1 MLTTLILAF
10 SSSPAQAAEVTYLPS
25 KMGGDVTLSYRTDQ
39 ARLPLEESGESV
51 GQVGVH
57 NHWLTLSGVF
67 SVLDDLS
74 IGLEIPGQL
83 LSRLSYE
90 DSHVMAWNP
99 TEEAGSLLSG
109 AQEDF
114 SSVDGKGLNG
124 AWFSLLGTPLSE
136 ARGHQATWLLEI
148 GLRNRTKN
156 NFWSAEGEKRGAG
169 PGAAA
174 QRLVATFS
182 TTRGPASPYV
192 QATLLRQGE
201 IDVELEEGNT
211 TIAPERRATFTAGSE
226 FFHYEKPEQ
235 GIRISSDY
243 RLSAGYHTDA
253 QLPSG
258 LWLPD
263 VLPIS
268 AGQTTNRGEYT
279 SLQTSAG
286 LNWQFAPEVKAR
298 LAGSF
303 GWQSPTRLEHPY
315 PVYTDGSLLWGIST
329 SVTYLVR

>member
-1 MLTTLILAF
+1 MLTTILLAF
-10 SSSPAQAAEVTYLPS
+10 SSSPTQAAEVTNLPPQL
-25 KMGGDVTLSYRTDQ
+25 GGDVTLAYRTDQ
-39 ARLPLEESGESV
+39 TRLPLVESGESV
-51 GQVGVH
+51 GQVGMH
-57 NHWLTLSGVF
+57 DHWLTLSGMF

-74 IGLEIPGQL
+74 IGLEIPGQV
-83 LSRLSYE
+83 LSRLSYT
-90 DSHVMAWNP
+90 DSHVMTWDP
-99 TEEAGSLLSG
+99 TEETGSFLTG
-109 AQEDF
+109 AEERF
-114 SSVDGKGLNG
+114 SSIDGKGMNG

-156 NFWSAEGEKRGAG
+156 NFWSAEGDKRGAG

-174 QRLVATFS
+174 QRMVATFS
-182 TTRGPASPYV
+182 TTRGVASPYL
-192 QATLLRQGE
+192 QANLLRQGE
-201 IDVELEEGNT
+201 IDVELEEGVA
-211 TIAPERRATFTAGSE
+211 TIAPERSATFAAGSE
-226 FFHYEKPEQ
+226 FFHYGDTEK

-243 RLSAGYHTDA
+243 QLSFGYHTDA
-253 QLPSG
+253 HLPSG

-268 AGQTTNRGEYT
+268 AGQATNRGEYT

-286 LNWQFAPEVKAR
+286 LSWQFAPEVKAR
-298 LAGSF
+298 LQGSL

-315 PVYTDGSLLWGIST
+315 PIYTDGSLGWGIST